1 MERCFRKFLCQAGS
15 RVVEML
21 LCLCVVVVV
30 FVVVIDW
37 LWEQK

>member
-30 FVVVIDW
+30 VV
-37 LWEQK
+37 LLL